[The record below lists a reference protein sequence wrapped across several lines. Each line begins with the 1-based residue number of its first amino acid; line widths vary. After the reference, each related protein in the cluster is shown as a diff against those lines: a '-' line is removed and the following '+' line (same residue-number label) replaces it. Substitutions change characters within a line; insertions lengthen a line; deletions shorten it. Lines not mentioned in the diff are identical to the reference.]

1 MGNSEI
7 KLILTVDQVNGILQA
22 LGNMPYVQA
31 VDLIAAIRG
40 QATPQVPTPNTP
52 QTVEIVEH

>member
-7 KLILTVDQVNGILQA
+7 KLVLTVDQVNGILQA

-40 QATPQVPTPNTP
+40 QATPQVPAPSAP
-52 QTVEIVEH
+52 QTVEIVEQ

>member
-7 KLILTVDQVNGILQA
+7 KLTLTVDQVNGILQA
-22 LGNMPYVQA
+22 LGNMPYVQSA
-31 VDLIAAIRG
+31 ELINIVRN
-40 QATPQVPTPNTP
+40 QASSQVPAPGSQ